1 MNLTRHQQVDDPLRT
16 PSANLTN
23 LQLTEVRSEHH
34 RCASLRLPFPSPL
47 AGEESTQHRL
57 TTTGF
62 GAAHA
67 DSHGFDDLLLL
78 RLFWVFSPVTALGF
92 GYLQGFAPPRVV
104 HRHRLSPLL
113 PLQVSRP
120 RTNCLAD
127 FRDLFSAAIRCR
139 RLSPGPDPLL
149 AFSLLQGFY
158 TAATVRRR
166 DFHDLST
173 ATLERHNRSCNELCV
188 EMPALEALATTMPD
202 ELLGS
207 PPLLKFLPCLL
218 PPPNAPQKPI

>member
-149 AFSLLQGFY
+149 VFSNFF
-158 TAATVRRR
+158 R
-166 DFHDLST
+166 
-173 ATLERHNRSCNELCV
+173 
-188 EMPALEALATTMPD
+188 
-202 ELLGS
+202 LLGLGS
-207 PPLLKFLPCLL
+207 SCLAYHPL
-218 PPPNAPQKPI
+218 